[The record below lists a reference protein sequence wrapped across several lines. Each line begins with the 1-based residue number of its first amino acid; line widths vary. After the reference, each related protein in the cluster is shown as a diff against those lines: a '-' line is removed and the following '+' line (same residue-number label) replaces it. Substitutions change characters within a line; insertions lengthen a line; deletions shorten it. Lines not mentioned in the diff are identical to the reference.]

1 MTKEEFLEKA
11 SKEWDKIKETR
22 KNTDNFYDFEKTFD
36 EIWVNLGRETLEGSL
51 EDKKSEDRRK
61 KKIIE

>member
-11 SKEWDKIKETR
+11 SQQWDKLKETR

-36 EIWVNLGRETLEGSL
+36 ELWVDLGRDTLEGVL
-51 EDKKSEDRRK
+51 EDKESTDRRK
-61 KKIIE
+61 KKQF